1 MEHQIGKGGVDL
13 TVPNISD
20 INVKIESITD
30 IGINPYCVSESGF
43 RAWYTGCFFNIFQTE
58 LNPGWE
64 LLSTPDS
71 EYVVPTTVAGKN
83 VAEVVWIDSFSGTPI
98 IDKPINLQYGFDN
111 FSIESIKVTTSEI
124 DFVWDSFYAITDYFD
139 FQLDLSEC
147 GDDILIP
154 DGVIERL
161 NDENYNYTV
170 IIYVNPT
177 VKEKYKDYSFIV
189 AK

>member
-1 MEHQIGKGGVDL
+1 MAQLIGKDGEYLRVY
-13 TVPNISD
+13 NSSD
-20 INVKIESITD
+20 FDAKIESITD

-43 RAWYTGCFFNIFQTE
+43 RAWYTGCAFVGNQNE
-58 LNPGWE
+58 LNPSWL

-83 VAEVVWIDSFSGTPI
+83 VSEAVYLEYLSGTPI
-98 IDKPINLQYGFDN
+98 IDRPINLIFNYET

-124 DFVWDSFYAITDYFD
+124 DFVWDSFYEITDFFD

-161 NDENYNYTV
+161 NDENFSQTV
-170 IIYVNPT
+170 IIYVNST
-177 VKEKYKDYSFIV
+177 VKAKYKDYSFIV